1 MSKAL
6 TLFDQPNMA
15 IPAHLRD
22 LNEEGNIEDRQTVPS
37 LSYEGKVWTISV
49 NGEKTK
55 LMKRDADGDEMPMAV
70 MRVVVLDYNQ
80 RRGRSYY
87 EGAYD
92 PAKPAQPLCWSDDGV
107 TPHASVAEPQCKSCD
122 KCPMA
127 VKGSKVTEQGKAVQ
141 ACSQHRMLAVVPAN
155 KMDMEPLRLK
165 LAVTS
170 DYDKENEL
178 EAQGWFAFSAYKDFL
193 KARGINHTALLVTKM
208 RFDPNVAYPKVLF
221 SPDRWVEPEEKAIVN
236 PAVKSEAVKK
246 LLQGWTPAGT
256 NGTPLAVDDDED
268 EAPASK
274 AKLSE
279 QAKAKGPRR
288 PALDDDEDEA
298 PAPKAKP
305 PVMDDD
311 DEDDALP
318 PPKKKAVKPAAS
330 DDDIVI
336 PKGKVEKPKAKP
348 QILDDDEDVPVAPKK
363 AAAPAAASGDL
374 PEDVASLLDDWG
386 DD

>member
-6 TLFDQPNMA
+6 TLFESPTLA
-15 IPAHLRD
+15 VPAHLRD
-22 LNEEGNIEDRQTVPS
+22 MNDEGNIEDRVSIPS

-70 MRVVVLDYNQ
+70 MRVVILDYNQ

-92 PAKPAQPLCWSDDGV
+92 PSKPAQPLCWSEDGV
-107 TPHASVAEPQCKSCD
+107 APHPSIAEPQCSSCE

-155 KMDMEPLRLK
+155 KLDMEPLRLK

-193 KARGINHTALLVTKM
+193 KARQINHTAMLVTKM

-221 SPDRWVEPEEKAIVN
+221 SPDRWVEADEKAVVN
-236 PAVKSEAVKK
+236 PKVKSDEVKK
-246 LLQGWTPAGT
+246 LLSGSWTPAGT
-256 NGTPLAVDDDED
+256 NGKPVAADDDED
-268 EAPASK
+268 EDAPPPK
-274 AKLSE
+274 KLSE
-279 QAKAKGPRR
+279 QAKAKA
-288 PALDDDEDEA
+288 PAKKAAPVLDDEDEAPPPPKKKAAPVLDDDEDDAPPPPKKKAAPAVEKPKSKPQIMDDDEDEA
-298 PAPKAKP
+298 P
-305 PVMDDD
+305 
-311 DEDDALP
+311 
-318 PPKKKAVKPAAS
+318 PKKKAT
-330 DDDIVI
+330 
-336 PKGKVEKPKAKP
+336 
-348 QILDDDEDVPVAPKK
+348 
-363 AAAPAAASGDL
+363 AAAPATGDL
-374 PEDVASLLDDWG
+374 PDDVAALLDDWG

>member
-1 MSKAL
+1 MSNAL
-6 TLFDQPNMA
+6 TLFDSPSLA
-15 IPAHLRD
+15 IPDHLRD
-22 LNEEGNIEDRQTVPS
+22 LNDEGNIADRVSIPS

-70 MRVVVLDYNQ
+70 MRVVILDYNQ

-92 PAKPAQPLCWSDDGV
+92 PAKAAQPLCWSEDGI
-107 TPHASVAEPQCKSCD
+107 TPHAAVQNPQCGSCEA
-122 KCPMA
+122 CPMA
-127 VKGSKVTEQGKAVQ
+127 IKGSKVTEQGKAVA

-178 EAQGWFAFSAYKDFL
+178 EAQGWYSFQAYRDYI

-221 SPDRWVEPEEKAIVN
+221 SPDRWVEPDEKGTIN
-236 PAVKSEAVKK
+236 PKVKSDAVRK
-246 LLQGWTPAGT
+246 LLSGSWTPAGV
-256 NGTPLAVDDDED
+256 NGKPVAADDDED
-268 EAPASK
+268 APVAK
-274 AKLSE
+274 PKLSE
-279 QAKAKGPRR
+279 QAKAKA
-288 PALDDDEDEA
+288 PAKKAAPMLDDDEDEA
-298 PAPKAKP
+298 PPPKAKAKAKA
-305 PVMDDD
+305 PVLDD
-311 DEDDALP
+311 DEEIVVA
-318 PPKKKAVKPAAS
+318 KP
-330 DDDIVI
+330 
-336 PKGKVEKPKAKP
+336 KVEKPKAKVEV
-348 QILDDDEDVPVAPKK
+348 LDDDEEIVVQPKK
-363 AAAPAAASGDL
+363 AAAPAAAPSGDL
-374 PEDVASLLDDWG
+374 PDDVAALLDDWG

>member
-6 TLFDQPNMA
+6 TLFESPTLA

-22 LNEEGNIEDRQTVPS
+22 LNDEGNIEDRVSIPS
-37 LSYEGKVWTISV
+37 LSYEGKVWTISL

-55 LMKRDADGDEMPMAV
+55 LMKKDADGDEMPMAV
-70 MRVVVLDYNQ
+70 MRVVILDYNQ

-92 PAKPAQPLCWSDDGV
+92 PSKPAQPLCWSEDGV
-107 TPHASVAEPQCKSCD
+107 APHPSIAEPQCSSCE

-155 KMDMEPLRLK
+155 KLDMEPLRLK

-178 EAQGWFAFSAYKDFL
+178 EAQGWYAFSAYKDFL
-193 KARGINHTALLVTKM
+193 KARQINHTAMLVTKM

-221 SPDRWVEPEEKAIVN
+221 SPDRWVEPEEKAVVN
-236 PAVKSEAVKK
+236 PKVKSDEVKK
-246 LLQGWTPAGT
+246 LLSGSWTPAGV
-256 NGTPLAVDDDED
+256 NGKQVADDEDD
-268 EAPASK
+268 EAPAPK
-274 AKLSE
+274 KLSE
-279 QAKAKGPRR
+279 QAKAKA
-288 PALDDDEDEA
+288 PAPKKAAPVLDDDEDEA
-298 PAPKAKP
+298 PPPPKKTKAAP
-305 PVMDDD
+305 VLDD
-311 DEDDALP
+311 DEDDAPP
-318 PPKKKAVKPAAS
+318 PPKKTKAAPAA
-330 DDDIVI
+330 
-336 PKGKVEKPKAKP
+336 EKPKAKP
-348 QILDDDEDVPVAPKK
+348 QILDDDEDIPVQPKK
-363 AAAPAAASGDL
+363 AAAAAAPASGDL
-374 PEDVASLLDDWG
+374 PDDVAALLDDWG